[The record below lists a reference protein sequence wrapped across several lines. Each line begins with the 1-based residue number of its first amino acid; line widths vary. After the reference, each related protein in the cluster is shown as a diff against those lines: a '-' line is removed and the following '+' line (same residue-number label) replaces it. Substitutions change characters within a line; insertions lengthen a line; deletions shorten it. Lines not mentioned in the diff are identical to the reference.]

1 MPDNVIRFPAPATI
15 GAGLNHEEPTRG
27 KGVSRM
33 AQRKRQY
40 GSGCLL
46 EKGKGWAIRWRE
58 LEIAP
63 DGTTRRVL
71 RYETLGQMSRR
82 KASDIL
88 AQKMAAV
95 SSKKEPTRSRVT
107 FRTLANEWQTTVLPM
122 YKHSTQKHRR
132 FMLKKHLLPRFGDKA
147 LSELTRQEIQMYV
160 AHLTQEGY
168 APKSI
173 DHIHDVLSAVLRTA
187 VKWGHLQDN
196 PARGVDLP
204 KLKTVR
210 PKWALTPPQ
219 AAALLKALP
228 PLARAMVGLAILSG
242 LRRGELF
249 ALRWQDIDEHT
260 RVLTVREAVYDGT
273 FGTPKTEAGLRQI
286 PLSDLAMELI
296 GEWKQRTPKTEREA
310 LVFSTRTG
318 KSISPNNVL
327 RRAIFPACEALGLPH
342 ATWLTFR
349 RTYSSWSHDK
359 GVPGKVIAQL
369 MGHANVDT
377 TLNVYTQVLDGSL
390 RAAVDKVGGEL
401 FTIVHQ
407 PEEAGALTH

>member
-1 MPDNVIRFPAPATI
+1 M
-15 GAGLNHEEPTRG
+15 
-27 KGVSRM
+27 
-33 AQRKRQY
+33 
-40 GSGCLL
+40 
-46 EKGKGWAIRWRE
+46 
-58 LEIAP
+58 
-63 DGTTRRVL
+63 L
-71 RYETLGQMSRR
+71 RYETLGPMSRR
-82 KASDIL
+82 EAADIL
-88 AQKMAAV
+88 AQKLAAGV
-95 SSKKEPTRSRVT
+95 RRTPTRSRVT
-107 FRTLANEWQTTVLPM
+107 FRTLANEWESSVLPM

-147 LSELTRQEIQMYV
+147 VSEITRQEIQVYV

-204 KLKTVR
+204 KLRTVR
-210 PKWALTPPQ
+210 PKWVLTREQ
-219 AAALLKALP
+219 AAALLEALP
-228 PLARAMVGLAILSG
+228 PLSRAMAGLAILSG

-249 ALRWQDIDEHT
+249 ALRWQDIEQEA

-286 PLSDLAMELI
+286 PLSEAALTFI
-296 GEWKQRTPKTEREA
+296 GVWKQRAGCTEPGA

-318 KSISPNNVL
+318 NAISPNNVL
-327 RRAIFPACEALGLPH
+327 RREIFPACEALGLPH

-359 GVPGKVIAQL
+359 GVPGKVVAQL

-377 TLNVYTQVLDGSL
+377 TLNVYTQVLDGAL
-390 RAAVDKVGGEL
+390 RAAVDRVGGEL
-401 FTIVHQ
+401 FTIVHR
-407 PEEAGALTH
+407 PEDSGASVH